1 MGAGFAYNLTYRVQS
16 FKMIMAYQR
25 KPPKMAT
32 SSSGAL
38 TSQMKG
44 MINGA
49 SSGDRIIIEGIRATE
64 AKYGFKANLAPIIIT
79 IR

>member
-1 MGAGFAYNLTYRVQS
+1 
-16 FKMIMAYQR
+16 
-25 KPPKMAT
+25 MAT

-44 MINGA
+44 MIRGA